1 MLEANEKI
9 ESFSKEIDDVTKEPH
24 GNFRTEKQDIQN

>member
-9 ESFSKEIDDVTKEPH
+9 ESVSKEIDDVTKEPH
-24 GNFRTEKQDIQN
+24 GNFRTEK